1 MKILRYGSRG
11 PSVELLQ
18 LALNRSGAPELATD
32 GIFGN
37 QTRSAVTAFQAANGL
52 AADGIV
58 GPQTH
63 RALMPWYT
71 GFVAHKVFRGDT
83 LWSIARLH
91 NSSVAAII
99 TANPGIDSANLRIGS
114 TVIVPL
120 NFDVVPTT
128 IDYFSALV
136 GYCVRGLA
144 ARYPF
149 LGIGELGKSV
159 MGKPLW
165 YLSAGDG
172 DSLVFYNAE
181 HHANEWITV
190 PLLLKFTEELAKAY
204 VEGGSIFG
212 VNAARLLSRASFY
225 IAPSVNP
232 DGLDLVTGELNEGE
246 YYAAAQRIAA
256 NYPSIPFPSGWKANI
271 RGIDLNLQYPAGWET
286 ARANKF
292 AQGFV
297 SPAPADYVGT
307 APLVAPES
315 RAMYD
320 FTLSLSPRLIL
331 AYHTQGEIIYW
342 KYADF
347 EPPSSREIAEKL
359 SAVSGYAYEETPYA
373 SGYAG
378 YKDWFIAEFD
388 RPGYTIE
395 AGKGT
400 NPLPLSQFDKIYAD
414 NVGILVTAALE
425 A

>member
-32 GIFGN
+32 GVFGN

-212 VNAARLLSRASFY
+212 VNAARLLSQASFY

>member
-212 VNAARLLSRASFY
+212 VNAARLLSQASFY